1 MSLGYI
7 SKKEFLKEF
16 KIDRHTFDKWVCE
29 RKLPIRKIGYKTYLS
44 KDELNNWLKEF
55 AINEPSLLNLKSIFN

>member
-16 KIDRHTFDKWVCE
+16 KIDRHTFDKWVSE

-44 KDELNNWLKEF
+44 TDELNNWLKEF
-55 AINEPSLLNLKSIFN
+55 AINAPSLLNLKSIFN

>member
-16 KIDRHTFDKWVCE
+16 KIDRHTFDKWVSE

>member
-1 MSLGYI
+1 MSLVYI

-16 KIDRHTFDKWVCE
+16 KIDRHTFEKWVSE

-55 AINEPSLLNLKSIFN
+55 AINAPSLLNLKKIFN